1 MIQRMSKARLV
12 KRILRSRSELEAMV
26 KSLTPAEISG
36 MTSPDGWSVKDH
48 LAHLAAWEAG
58 TVAMLNKQPRF
69 PAMGLDSTFV
79 EANGEEEIN
88 RRIFELNHERTFD
101 EVMGDFHRIHMQ
113 MMQTIDGLSE
123 EELYHTYSYFQ
134 PDDPGEDRGI
144 PVIEWVKGNTY
155 DHFDSHVEWIR
166 KLIGR

>member
-1 MIQRMSKARLV
+1 MIQRMSKSRLI
-12 KRILRSRSELEAMV
+12 KRILRSRRELEALVMT
-26 KSLTPAEISG
+26 LTLAEMSEVAA
-36 MTSPDGWSVKDH
+36 PDGWTVKDH

-58 TVAMLNKQPRF
+58 TVAMLRKLPRF
-69 PAMGLDSTFV
+69 AAMGLDPAFV
-79 EANGEEEIN
+79 DASSEEEIN
-88 RRIFELNHERTFD
+88 QRIFELNHEQPLGEILENYRHT
-101 EVMGDFHRIHMQ
+101 HQ
-113 MMQTIDGLSE
+113 LMMQTIDELSE

-155 DHFDSHVEWIR
+155 DHFDSHTEWIR

>member
-1 MIQRMSKARLV
+1 MIQRMSKARLI
-12 KRILRSRSELEAMV
+12 KRILRSRGELEALV
-26 KSLTPAEISG
+26 DSLTPAELGEI
-36 MTSPDGWSVKDH
+36 TSPDGWTVKDH
-48 LAHLAAWEAG
+48 LAHLAVWEAG
-58 TVAMLNKQPRF
+58 TVAMLGKQPRF
-69 PAMGLDSTFV
+69 AAMGLNPAFV
-79 EANGEEEIN
+79 ATNSEEEIN
-88 RRIFELNHERTFD
+88 QRIFELNREKTAA
-101 EVMGDFHRIHMQ
+101 EVLEYFQQVHGQ
-113 MMQTIDGLSE
+113 MMETLNALSE

>member
-1 MIQRMSKARLV
+1 MIQRMSKTRLI
-12 KRILRSRSELEAMV
+12 KRILRSRSELEALV
-26 KSLTPAEISG
+26 KTLTPTEISG
-36 MTSPDGWSVKDH
+36 ITSSDGWTVKDH

-69 PAMGLDSTFV
+69 IAMGLDPAFV
-79 EANGEEEIN
+79 EASDEEEIN
-88 RRIFELNHERTFD
+88 QRIFELNRELTLD
-101 EVMGDFHRIHMQ
+101 EILANFHQTHNQ
-113 MMQTIDGLSE
+113 MMQTINELSE

-166 KLIGR
+166 KLINR

>member
-12 KRILRSRSELEAMV
+12 KRILRSRSDLEELV
-26 KSLTPAEISG
+26 KSLTPAEMNEIR
-36 MTSPDGWSVKDH
+36 SPDGWTVKDH
-48 LAHLAAWEAG
+48 LAHLTVWEAG
-58 TVAMLNKQPRF
+58 TVAMLNKHPRF
-69 PAMGLDSTFV
+69 IAMGLDRKFV
-79 EANGEEEIN
+79 EASNEDQIN
-88 RRIFELNHERTFD
+88 QRIFEHNRDRTLEEVLDDFNHT
-101 EVMGDFHRIHMQ
+101 HQQ

-123 EELYHTYSYFQ
+123 DELYHTYSYFQ